1 MKILKYYSTILELEK
16 EIKLSQ
22 EYKDSEL
29 GETDIFEEGYQAG
42 LKYALNKFKNEV
54 N

>member
-16 EIKLSQ
+16 EVKISEEYLSRN
-22 EYKDSEL
+22 K
-29 GETDIFEEGYQAG
+29 TDIFETGYREGM
-42 LKYALNKFKNEV
+42 KYALNKFKNEV